1 MVTTAASN
9 RVRSSAVS
17 APSSVIAA
25 NAVAPMSLPSN
36 VTVLSSRLREMGV
49 GVDQSELQ
57 RLAPM
62 VVTLKSI
69 KRGGLLYRAGQRF
82 HSIYAVHAGCFK
94 TSVLAADGREQV
106 TGFQITGDLLGLDGI
121 AADCHTSQARALE
134 DSHIFIIPFADLE
147 RRNRASAEFQ
157 RWFHKLMS
165 QAIVSDQDVMMQL
178 GRMRAEAR
186 IATFLLNLTQRLH
199 KRGFSE
205 FAVNLRMTRDEIGS
219 YLGLTLETVSRIFSK
234 LNDNGTLAVKG
245 REVRILDIGA
255 LRHAVDGTR

>member
-1 MVTTAASN
+1 MLSTAAPI
-9 RVRSSAVS
+9 RVRSSAVP
-17 APSSVIAA
+17 APASVIAA
-25 NAVAPMSLPSN
+25 NAVASRSLPPN
-36 VTVLSSRLREMGV
+36 VTVLSSHLREIGV
-49 GVDQSELQ
+49 AQPELQ

-62 VVTLKSI
+62 VVILKSI

-82 HSIYAVHAGCFK
+82 HSIYAVHVGCFK

-121 AADCHTSQARALE
+121 AADCHTSQAVALE
-134 DSHIFIIPFADLE
+134 DSHVCIIPFADLE
-147 RRNRASAEFQ
+147 RHNRASAEFQ
-157 RWFHKLMS
+157 HWFHKLMS
-165 QAIVSDQDVMMQL
+165 QAIVSDQDVMMLQL

-186 IATFLLNLTQRLH
+186 LATFLLSLTQRLH

-205 FAVNLRMTRDEIGS
+205 FAVNLRMTRDEIGN

-234 LNDNGTLAVKG
+234 FNENGTLAVRG
-245 REVRILDIGA
+245 RDVRILDIAA